1 MSYSSLANYRC
12 MTSHKSSGRGGYKPI
27 RIAIHHMAGNL
38 TVQQCG
44 NVFKNNQVS
53 AHYGVNGKNIGV
65 YVDESDTAWALGN
78 FAWNQKSINIEC
90 ANDGGASTNWHV
102 SDQTIETTIQ
112 LVVDIAYRLGWTYI
126 AYDGTLAGSDI
137 IMHRWV
143 ASTACP
149 GNYLAG
155 KMKYIATEA
164 DKRLKAKRA
173 GQAVSSVAST
183 VVKPT
188 TSSKL
193 DTDGILGEASVKRM
207 QKWLGTYQ
215 DGVVS
220 GQRTL
225 CKKYIPACTSAWKF
239 SLFGSGSIMVKAL
252 QKKLGLKADGLWG
265 YNTSVALQKYLNKN
279 GAGLKV
285 DGYFGKASAIALQKY
300 LNKL

>member
-1 MSYSSLANYRC
+1 MGYSSLANYKA
-12 MTSHKSSGRGGYKPI
+12 MTSHMSSGRGGKKVI

-65 YVDESDTAWALGN
+65 YVDENNTAWALGN

-102 SDQTIETTIQ
+102 SDATIETTIN

-126 AYDGTLAGSDI
+126 AYDGTLSGSDI
-137 IMHRWV
+137 IMHKWI

-149 GNYLAG
+149 GPYLAS

-173 GQAVSSVAST
+173 GKPVAPTPTKKGIT
-183 VVKPT
+183 VDGVWGKDT
-188 TSSKL
+188 TK
-193 DTDGILGEASVKRM
+193 AM
-207 QKWLGTYQ
+207 QKWLGVTQ
-215 DGVVS
+215 DGIVS
-220 GQRTL
+220 RQL
-225 CKKYIPACTSAWKF
+225 KSCKKYLPSCSTGSWQFVILGLGGSAM
-239 SLFGSGSIMVKAL
+239 IKAL
-252 QKKLGLKADGLWG
+252 QKKLGVKADGYCGQATVKALQKFLG
-265 YNTSVALQKYLNKN
+265 VTADGVCGKNTVTALQKYLNK
-279 GAGLKV
+279 
-285 DGYFGKASAIALQKY
+285 
-300 LNKL
+300 KL